1 MLKLG
6 RDFVLLIDGGAGYA
20 RVEAQRST
28 SVSITSDVVDSTTKG
43 EDWRE
48 ILRNAGINAA
58 QINVSGV
65 SVDAPAL
72 QLITAKK
79 MQRQHI
85 QCRVDD
91 SVGEFLAGMFKVVSV
106 AFSGEFNGEETY
118 DIALQSTG
126 LFGYPI
132 AGDAWQW
139 DSGAFVQ
146 WDSGAL
152 VELAA

>member
-72 QLITAKK
+72 QLITAK
-79 MQRQHI
+79 R
-85 QCRVDD
+85 CND
-91 SVGEFLAGMFKVVSV
+91 SISNAAL
-106 AFSGEFNGEETY
+106 T
-118 DIALQSTG
+118 IALVS
-126 LFGYPI
+126 FGR
-132 AGDAWQW
+132 D
-139 DSGAFVQ
+139 V
-146 WDSGAL
+146 
-152 VELAA
+152 